1 MFDKSKKNNCPN
13 PKCNCKIIQPIII
26 HDLSVKSKKK
36 YYGCS
41 KCFFEVKK
49 ISSQFQKRE
58 LKTNPIKREEETP
71 SSCLNY
77 YGYLSSPLKDINISQ
92 ECLVCPKLGEC
103 TRN

>member
-1 MFDKSKKNNCPN
+1 MFDKTKKNTCPN
-13 PKCNCKIIQPIII
+13 PKCKSESIQPIII
-26 HDLSVKSKKK
+26 HDVSTKHKKN

-58 LKTNPIKREEETP
+58 SKTNSIKREEKTS

-77 YGYLSSPLKDINISQ
+77 YGYLSSPLKDTTIPQ
-92 ECLVCPKLGEC
+92 ECLVCPKLLEC
-103 TRN
+103 MQN